1 MRIVTYGAACSVDG
15 FIAGADGSYD
25 WITMTKDAGEIISAY
40 WKSIDA
46 LVMGRKTWDLVAQQ
60 GGGGSS
66 SKISTYVFSRTLKRI
81 GKKGVQLVNEDAGEF
96 VRRLK
101 EGPGKGI
108 CVFGGGDFARSLFA
122 AGVIDEVGLNVQP
135 ILLGS
140 GIPMFLDAGR
150 RVNLEL
156 TQSRTLQG
164 GSVYVHYRVT
174 R

>member
-1 MRIVTYGAACSVDG
+1 MRIVTYGAACSLDG
-15 FIAGADGSYD
+15 FIAGPDGSYN
-25 WITMTKDAGEIISAY
+25 WITMTKDAGEIMSAY

-46 LVMGRKTWDLVAQQ
+46 LVMGRKTWDVVAQQ
-60 GGGGSS
+60 GGGSSS
-66 SKISTYVFSRTLKRI
+66 SKITTYVFSRTLKTIR
-81 GKKGVQLVNEDAGEF
+81 KKGVQLVNEDAGEF

-122 AGVIDEVGLNVQP
+122 AGVIDEVGLSVQP

-150 RVNLEL
+150 RVTLEL
-156 TQSRTLQG
+156 TQNRTLQG

>member
-1 MRIVTYGAACSVDG
+1 MRIVTYGAACSLDG
-15 FIAGADGSYD
+15 FIAAADGSYD
-25 WITMTKDAGEIISAY
+25 WITMSKDAGEIMSAY

-46 LVMGRKTWDLVAQQ
+46 LVMGRKTWDVVAQQ
-60 GGGGSS
+60 GGGSS
-66 SKISTYVFSRTLKRI
+66 SRGITTYVFSRTLKQIR
-81 GKKGVQLVNEDAGEF
+81 KKGVQLVNDDAGEF

-101 EGPGKGI
+101 EEPGKGI
-108 CVFGGGDFARSLFA
+108 CVFGGGDFARALFA

-150 RVNLEL
+150 RVALEL
-156 TQSRTLQG
+156 TQNRTLQG
-164 GSVYVHYRVT
+164 GSIYMHYRVT